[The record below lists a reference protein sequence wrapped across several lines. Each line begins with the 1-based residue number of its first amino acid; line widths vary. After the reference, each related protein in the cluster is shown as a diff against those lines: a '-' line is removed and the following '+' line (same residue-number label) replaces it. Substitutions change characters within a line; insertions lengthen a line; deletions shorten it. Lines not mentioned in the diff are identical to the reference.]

1 MSTEPAPHGGQAMAT
16 MPCPVCG
23 KRVAADA
30 FCAHCGAHLSPQRG
44 DSPEW
49 LRIRAYGAAP
59 GEHVLR
65 LSVVSSLFPRL
76 PRRCVTAFRVG
87 LAALLLVLVV
97 CALLRWQSPLIAV
110 STFGLPLVF
119 LTYLRLSDVYHDLPV
134 RTLVVTALLAVGL
147 GVGWA
152 LLTGPAVARSYDVA
166 LVSGMAGG
174 GALWERL
181 AIPSGGAALMLVPVV
196 LARMSRPAIRESL
209 DGFVIGSLGA
219 ISFTAAATLTRL
231 APQLA
236 TGVVA
241 HDRPIGSLLVE
252 AGIQGLAMPLTAA
265 AVGGMVG
272 AALWFRR
279 RSDTSQPHRWHTLPA
294 LLPEFGVVLIVYAAL
309 GLIDVARLPQGLH
322 LGLYLVMTVF
332 ALLALRVVLQA
343 ALLRGEHEP
352 GSGAPLPC
360 PNCEQLVPDMA
371 FCSNCGV
378 ATNASS
384 RSSRTAR
391 RLNDNRVFIR
401 GQWPPGSFAGG

>member
-1 MSTEPAPHGGQAMAT
+1 MSTESAPHGGQATTT

-23 KRVAADA
+23 KRVPAGA
-30 FCAHCGAHLSPQRG
+30 FCARCGAYLSPQGG
-44 DSPEW
+44 DWAEW
-49 LRIRAYGAAP
+49 LRIRAYAAAP

-76 PRRCVTAFRVG
+76 PRRCVRAFRVG

-97 CALLRWQSPLIAV
+97 FALLRWQPPLIAI
-110 STFGLPLVF
+110 STVGLPLVF
-119 LTYLRLSDVYHDLPV
+119 LSYLRLSDVYQDLPV
-134 RTLVVTALLAVGL
+134 RTLLVTALLAVGL
-147 GVGWA
+147 GVGWT
-152 LLTGPAVARSYDVA
+152 LLTGPVVARSYDVA

-174 GALWERL
+174 GAPWARP
-181 AIPSGGAALMLVPVV
+181 AIPLGGAALMFVPVV
-196 LARMSRPAIRESL
+196 LARMSRPAIGESL
-209 DGFVIGSLGA
+209 DGLVIGSLGA

-241 HDRPIGSLLVE
+241 RNRPVGSLLVE

-279 RSDTSQPHRWHTLPA
+279 RPDTSQPHRWHTLAA
-294 LLPEFGVVLIVYAAL
+294 LLPVFGVVLIVYAGL
-309 GLIDVARLPQGLH
+309 GLIDVARLPQGLK

-343 ALLRGEHEP
+343 ALLREEHEP
-352 GSGAPLPC
+352 GSGAPLLC
-360 PNCEQLVPDMA
+360 PNCDQVVPDMA

-378 ATNASS
+378 AANASS
-384 RSSRTAR
+384 RSSRTTR

>member
-1 MSTEPAPHGGQAMAT
+1 MSTEPAPHGGQAMTT

-23 KRVAADA
+23 KRVAAAA
-30 FCAHCGAHLSPQRG
+30 FCARCGAYLSPRRG
-44 DSPEW
+44 DWPEW
-49 LRIRAYGAAP
+49 LRIRAYGVAP

-65 LSVVSSLFPRL
+65 LSVVTSLFPRL
-76 PRRCVTAFRVG
+76 PRRCVNGFRVG
-87 LAALLLVLVV
+87 LAALLLVLVAF
-97 CALLRWQSPLIAV
+97 ALLRWQPPLIAI
-110 STFGLPLVF
+110 STVGLPLVF
-119 LTYLRLSDVYHDLPV
+119 LSYLRLSDVYHDLPV

-152 LLTGPAVARSYDVA
+152 LLTGPVVARSYGIA
-166 LVSGMAGG
+166 LVSGTAGG

-181 AIPSGGAALMLVPVV
+181 AIQLGGAALMLVPVV
-196 LARMSRPAIRESL
+196 VARMSRPAIRESL

-241 HDRPIGSLLVE
+241 HNRPIGSLVVE
-252 AGIQGLAMPLTAA
+252 AGIEGFAVPLTAA

-279 RSDTSQPHRWHTLPA
+279 GADTSQPHRWHTLPA
-294 LLPEFGVVLIVYAAL
+294 LLPVFGVVLIVYAGL
-309 GLIDVARLPQGLH
+309 GLIDVARLPQGLQ
-322 LGLYLVMTVF
+322 LGLYMVMTVF

-343 ALLRGEHEP
+343 ALLYEEHEP
-352 GSGAPLPC
+352 GSGAPLLC
-360 PNCEQLVPDMA
+360 PNCDQLVPDMA
-371 FCSNCGV
+371 FCSNCGF

-384 RSSRTAR
+384 RSSRTTR

-401 GQWPPGSFAGG
+401 GQWPPGSLAGG

>member
-1 MSTEPAPHGGQAMAT
+1 
-16 MPCPVCG
+16 
-23 KRVAADA
+23 
-30 FCAHCGAHLSPQRG
+30 
-44 DSPEW
+44 
-49 LRIRAYGAAP
+49 
-59 GEHVLR
+59 
-65 LSVVSSLFPRL
+65 
-76 PRRCVTAFRVG
+76 
-87 LAALLLVLVV
+87 
-97 CALLRWQSPLIAV
+97 
-110 STFGLPLVF
+110 VF
-119 LTYLRLSDVYHDLPV
+119 LSNLRLSDVYHDLPV

-152 LLTGPAVARSYDVA
+152 LLTGPVVARSYDVA

-174 GALWERL
+174 GALWEWL
-181 AIPSGGAALMLVPVV
+181 AIPLGGAAIMLVPVV
-196 LARMSRPAIRESL
+196 LVRMSRPAIRESL

-241 HDRPIGSLLVE
+241 HNRPIDSLLVE

-279 RSDTSQPHRWHTLPA
+279 RPDTSQPHRWHTLPA
-294 LLPEFGVVLIVYAAL
+294 LLPVFGVVLIIYAGL
-309 GLIDVARLPQGLH
+309 GLIDVARLPQSLQ
-322 LGLYLVMTVF
+322 LGLYLVITVF

-343 ALLRGEHEP
+343 ALLYEELEP

-360 PNCEQLVPDMA
+360 PNCDQVVSDMD

-378 ATNASS
+378 ATTASS
-384 RSSRTAR
+384 RSARTTR
-391 RLNDNRVFIR
+391 RLIDNRVFIR
-401 GQWPPGSFAGG
+401 GEWPPGSFAGG

>member
-1 MSTEPAPHGGQAMAT
+1 MSTESGPGQAMAT

-23 KRVAADA
+23 KRVAAGA
-30 FCAHCGAHLSPQRG
+30 FCARCGACLFPQRG
-44 DSPEW
+44 EWPEW
-49 LRIRAYGAAP
+49 LRIRAYDAAP

-76 PRRCVTAFRVG
+76 PRHFVRAFRVG
-87 LAALLLVLVV
+87 LAALLLVLVAFAV
-97 CALLRWQSPLIAV
+97 LRWQPPLIAI
-110 STFGLPLVF
+110 STVGLPLVF
-119 LTYLRLSDVYHDLPV
+119 LSYLRLSDVYHDLPV

-152 LLTGPAVARSYDVA
+152 LLTSPVIAHSYDVT
-166 LVSGMAGG
+166 LLSGMTGG
-174 GALWERL
+174 RAQWQRV
-181 AIPSGGAALMLVPVV
+181 AIPLAGAVLMLVPVV
-196 LARMSRPAIRESL
+196 LTRMSRPAIRESL

-252 AGIQGLAMPLTAA
+252 AAIQGLALPLTAA
-265 AVGGMVG
+265 AVGGMAG
-272 AALWFRR
+272 TALWFRR
-279 RSDTSQPHRWHTLPA
+279 RADISQPQRWHMLPA
-294 LLPEFGVVLIVYAAL
+294 HLPEFGVVLIVYTGL

-322 LGLYLVMTVF
+322 FGLYLVMTVF

-343 ALLRGEHEP
+343 ALLREEHEL
-352 GSGAPLPC
+352 GSGAPMLC
-360 PNCEQLVPDMA
+360 ANCDHVVPDMA
-371 FCSNCGV
+371 FCPNCGV
-378 ATNASS
+378 AASASS
-384 RSSRTAR
+384 RSSRTTR

-401 GQWPPGSFAGG
+401 GQWPPGSLAGG